1 MTCVL
6 SCLAFAAH
14 LKFTFQTV
22 RVVHVFSLAY
32 ALRSTFS
39 KKQNLGMIITRAAHS
54 TKELSSAAAR
64 MSFRYRL
71 AFLRVIQE
79 LELI

>member
-1 MTCVL
+1 MMCVL

-14 LKFTFQTV
+14 LNFKFQTV
-22 RVVHVFSLAY
+22 RVVRVFSLAY
-32 ALRSTFS
+32 ALRPAFS
-39 KKQNLGMIITRAAHS
+39 KKQNLGVIIARAAHV
-54 TKELSSAAAR
+54 TKELSSAAAC

-71 AFLRVIQE
+71 AFLKVIQE